1 MLMNNVQEKSPEIRY
16 MFVYGSLMKNFYN
29 YERYL
34 QGFVGQNFKARV
46 KGKLYHL
53 YKRGYPA
60 LINGEEF
67 VYGEVFEINFSEEQL
82 DRIDAMEGFIEENSI
97 ENEYNREILDVEVF
111 IEDKLEIRKAYVYK
125 YNIRRQPI
133 SDKDIYIGSGNWRE
147 FMIHHISE

>member
-1 MLMNNVQEKSPEIRY
+1 MLMNNVQEKNPEIRY

-34 QGFVGQNFKARV
+34 QGFVGQNFKAKI

-60 LINGEEF
+60 LINGEGF
-67 VYGEVFEINFSEEQL
+67 VYGEVFEINNLKDQL
-82 DRIDAMEGFIEENSI
+82 SRVDEMEGFIEENSM
-97 ENEYNREILDVEVF
+97 ENEYNREVLDVEVF
-111 IEDKLEIRKAYVYK
+111 IGGKVEIKKAYVYK

-133 SDKDIYIGSGNWRE
+133 SDEDVYIDHGDWRR
-147 FMIHHISE
+147 FMIERISE